1 MFQRTFARPAP
12 EKPEGFDGM
21 ITIQGAR
28 MPASGAAL
36 HDYGQIVLQQ
46 VAAAKPLE
54 RAGDVVYAKAP
65 FTTQRRGPQ
74 ARPAPRPTEPQARPR
89 PRPTGPLDR
98 WARPAAVPP
107 RSAPFS
113 ASPSPPATPM
123 QAPAAS
129 RSTLHPPGA

>member
-1 MFQRTFARPAP
+1 MFQRTFARPMP

-21 ITIQGAR
+21 ITIQGAL
-28 MPASGAAL
+28 MPPSGAAL
-36 HDYGQIVLQQ
+36 HDYGQSVLRK
-46 VAAAKPLE
+46 VAAAKPLK
-54 RAGDVVYAKAP
+54 RAGDIVYAKTP

-74 ARPAPRPTEPQARPR
+74 ARPS

-98 WARPAAVPP
+98 WARAADVPP

-113 ASPSPPATPM
+113 ASPSPPKTPM
-123 QAPAAS
+123 QGPAAS